1 MKFSEQ
7 WLRVWTDPAID
18 TRQLAEQLTMAG
30 LEVEGVEPVAGEFR
44 GVVVAQVAD
53 VAPHPDAESLWI
65 CQVDDGSG
73 ELLQIVCG
81 AANVRAGMKVPLA
94 RIGATLPDGSPIKR
108 ARLRGVE
115 SQGMLCA
122 AAELA
127 LGEDDDGLLE
137 LAADAPVGS
146 DLRDWL
152 QLDDVSIELDLTPN
166 RADCLSIAGI
176 AREVAVLNQQAVQ
189 SPVIESIPARIDD
202 RLPVSLEAPD
212 ACPRYV
218 GRIIRNVDV
227 SQPSP
232 TWLTERLRRSGI
244 RSIDPVVDVTN
255 YVLLELG
262 QPMHAFDLAKLQ
274 GGIRVRAATAGE
286 KLTLLDDQVL
296 ELEAGELVIAD
307 QHRAVALAG
316 IMGGAATAVSA
327 ETRHLFL
334 EAAFFSPRQLAG
346 RARHYGLHTDSSHRF
361 ERGVDPARQAEA
373 MERATELITAIV
385 GGEPGPLVDVT
396 ESEHLP
402 RQPAI
407 TLRRARIARV
417 LGMTMEDREV
427 ERILQ
432 DLGMTTTM
440 TEVGW
445 LAMPPTWRFDLAI
458 EADLLEE
465 LARVHGYHRLPVRD
479 LDTTVVLAGARE
491 ADTSTSALS
500 RQLMARG
507 YREAITYSFV
517 DPGLQRLLDPECVP
531 VAVTNPIS
539 SDMSVMRTTLWAGLL
554 GAARYNSKRQQQ
566 RLRLFESGL
575 RFIPTAEGLQ
585 QEPSLALL
593 LSGRREPESWASGQE
608 AVDFHDLKGDVEAL
622 LQFAGIADECH
633 FIPAAHA
640 ALHPGQCAA
649 IYRGD
654 RCTGYLGQLHPRLQR
669 QLELPQPVFL
679 AEMTLDSFCNAVVPT
694 FQELSRFP
702 EVRRDLALLVP
713 RELLAQTVLDAV
725 RKAAGE
731 TLQDLRLFDIYEG
744 KGIDP
749 QRKSIALGLTFRHS
763 SRTLKDGEVNAAME
777 AVIGHLA
784 SEYGATLR
792 N

>member
-1 MKFSEQ
+1 
-7 WLRVWTDPAID
+7 
-18 TRQLAEQLTMAG
+18 
-30 LEVEGVEPVAGEFR
+30 
-44 GVVVAQVAD
+44 
-53 VAPHPDAESLWI
+53 
-65 CQVDDGSG
+65 
-73 ELLQIVCG
+73 
-81 AANVRAGMKVPLA
+81 
-94 RIGATLPDGSPIKR
+94 
-108 ARLRGVE
+108 
-115 SQGMLCA
+115 
-122 AAELA
+122 
-127 LGEDDDGLLE
+127 
-137 LAADAPVGS
+137 
-146 DLRDWL
+146 
-152 QLDDVSIELDLTPN
+152 
-166 RADCLSIAGI
+166 
-176 AREVAVLNQQAVQ
+176 
-189 SPVIESIPARIDD
+189 
-202 RLPVSLEAPD
+202 
-212 ACPRYV
+212 
-218 GRIIRNVDV
+218 
-227 SQPSP
+227 
-232 TWLTERLRRSGI
+232 
-244 RSIDPVVDVTN
+244 
-255 YVLLELG
+255 
-262 QPMHAFDLAKLQ
+262 
-274 GGIRVRAATAGE
+274 
-286 KLTLLDDQVL
+286 
-296 ELEAGELVIAD
+296 
-307 QHRAVALAG
+307 
-316 IMGGAATAVSA
+316 
-327 ETRHLFL
+327 
-334 EAAFFSPRQLAG
+334 
-346 RARHYGLHTDSSHRF
+346 
-361 ERGVDPARQAEA
+361 
-373 MERATELITAIV
+373 
-385 GGEPGPLVDVT
+385 
-396 ESEHLP
+396 
-402 RQPAI
+402 
-407 TLRRARIARV
+407 
-417 LGMTMEDREV
+417 
-427 ERILQ
+427 
-432 DLGMTTTM
+432 MTTTM
-440 TEVGW
+440 TEEGW
-445 LAMPPTWRFDLAI
+445 LATPPTWRFDLAI

-575 RFIPTAEGLQ
+575 RFIPAAEGLQ

-713 RELLAQTVLDAV
+713 RELLVQTVLDAV

>member
-30 LEVEGVEPVAGEFR
+30 LEVEGVEPVAGEFK
-44 GVVVAQVAD
+44 GVAVAQIAN

-286 KLTLLDDQVL
+286 RLTLLDGQEL

-307 QHRAVALAG
+307 QQRAVALAG
-316 IMGGAATAVSA
+316 IMGGSATAVSA
-327 ETRHLFL
+327 ETQHLFL

-385 GGEPGPLVDVT
+385 GGEPGPLVDVA
-396 ESEHLP
+396 ESGHLP
-402 RQPAI
+402 RRSAI

-440 TEVGW
+440 TEEGW
-445 LAMPPTWRFDLAI
+445 LATPPSWRFDLAI

-465 LARVHGYHRLPVRD
+465 LARIHGYHRLPVRD
-479 LDTTVVLAGARE
+479 LDTTVVLSGARE

-500 RQLMARG
+500 RQLVARG

-517 DPGLQRLLDPECVP
+517 DPSLQRLLDPECVP

-575 RFIPTAEGLQ
+575 RFIPAAEGLQ

-622 LQFAGIADECH
+622 LQFAGIADECR
-633 FIPAAHA
+633 FIPATHA

-654 RCTGYLGQLHPRLQR
+654 RCAGYLGQLHPRLQR

-679 AEMTLDSFCNAVVPT
+679 AEMALDSFCNAVVPT

-713 RELLAQTVLDAV
+713 RELSAQTVLDAV

-784 SEYGATLR
+784 SEYEATLR